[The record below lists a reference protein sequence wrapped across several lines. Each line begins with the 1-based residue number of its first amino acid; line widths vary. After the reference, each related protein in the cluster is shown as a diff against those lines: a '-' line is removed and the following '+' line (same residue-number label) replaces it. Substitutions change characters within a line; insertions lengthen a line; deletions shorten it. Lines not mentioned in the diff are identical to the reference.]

1 MGFDGVLEG
10 SNEILLFFFSWYVIY
25 LEYHEN
31 IYGNVYIHIIIYT

>member
-10 SNEILLFFFSWYVIY
+10 SNETLMVFSWYVIY

-31 IYGNVYIHIIIYT
+31 IYGNVHIYI